1 MAIKFLDWYLKIAI
15 GSAIIGGSWIR
26 YLTRSR
32 KHKGSTMAS
41 KWLYKP
47 LDDKVTVL
55 ESEKRAWENSPEAQA
70 MREALNPWRNHDAQE
85 RKTREL
91 AMASIDYETIIT
103 NQGKEHGKKYILA
116 LLFMVQLTCVCPS
129 MRLTQ
134 QVQYMDMGYRFLD
147 IRTDPLTEVF

>member
-1 MAIKFLDWYLKIAI
+1 MLNDGLKWIWFELLSSI
-15 GSAIIGGSWIR
+15 LTNQHKGSWIR
-26 YLTRSR
+26 YLTRLR
-32 KHKGSTMAS
+32 KHKGSTLAS

-85 RKTREL
+85 RK
-91 AMASIDYETIIT
+91 
-103 NQGKEHGKKYILA
+103 NVPGKKFDTQLTMFTGIDNELILPCFDP
-116 LLFMVQLTCVCPS
+116 LVQLTCVCPS

-147 IRTDPLTEVF
+147 IRTDPLTEAF